1 MLKDNKIG
9 KLMDQHLLKE
19 LREKF
24 SFLSFDPDYGER
36 LFLIIQEAL

>member
-1 MLKDNKIG
+1 MLNDYKVG
-9 KLMDQHLLKE
+9 KLMDQQLLKE